1 MASTP
6 PKESKTSG
14 TSEASTVLQKLA
26 AVRHELTLANTEVLR
41 LRQEKVMTA
50 EEGNRHREL
59 QLRTNYELEEAK
71 VELSVT
77 RALLTDSQSKVGELQ
92 GQIDLFEST
101 QSASDVDLS
110 SPSYT
115 IAELTSLGWLG
126 LKGQLVTSKL
136 LAELRSGE
144 NDPKLLLSK
153 LELKIVPS
161 TPTVTDIAPIVDTVN
176 DSKRYVIFNN
186 NYNLNMS

>member
-59 QLRTNYELEEAK
+59 QLRTSYELEAAK

-92 GQIDLFEST
+92 GQIDLFET

-136 LAELRSGE
+136 LAELRSCE

-153 LELKIVPS
+153 LELKTVPS
-161 TPTVTDIAPIVDTVN
+161 TPTVTAVAPIVDTVN